1 MLPFERNIMLN
12 PCGPAISRVNDHIDT
27 TRLSEFGGVGVVEQL
42 SVQHQQV
49 RAEPKPILI
58 PHCR

>member
-1 MLPFERNIMLN
+1 MLN
-12 PCGPAISRVNDHIDT
+12 PCDPAISRVNDHVDT

-49 RAEPKPILI
+49 TAEPKPILI